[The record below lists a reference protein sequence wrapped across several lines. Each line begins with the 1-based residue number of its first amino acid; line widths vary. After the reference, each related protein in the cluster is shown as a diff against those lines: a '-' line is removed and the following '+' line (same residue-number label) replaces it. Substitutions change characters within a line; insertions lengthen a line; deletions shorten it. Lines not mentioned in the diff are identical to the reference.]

1 MGVRPLL
8 LKGEN
13 KMAISEDAKKII
25 ASNLTIAAALFQL
38 IAAVRKKST
47 TPLGEQ
53 DAHKVYKK
61 ILEILE
67 RS

>member
-1 MGVRPLL
+1 
-8 LKGEN
+8 
-13 KMAISEDAKKII
+13 MAISEDTKKII

-47 TPLGEQ
+47 TPIAEQ
-53 DAHKVYKK
+53 DAYKVYKK